1 VGAYGGHRCRQR
13 GLTLVELL
21 VSLTLTIMIVT
32 SLYSG
37 LHLAGRAW
45 QQGSSAAER
54 AGEVTLVREWLRR
67 QLTQMHAIMDPEN
80 AGKPSV
86 LFAGGPESLSF
97 IGSLPGH
104 LGGGGLHLLTLAP
117 SADDPRR
124 LLLEHRA
131 FPETLAGSPAPV
143 SRRVLLDDME
153 GVSFRYF
160 GAEKPD
166 DRPRWFE
173 AWAIETHLPLAIRV
187 AVDPRSP
194 DAETWPPLL
203 VPVMTDGR
211 SKRESP
217 LVARLGVAAR

>member
-1 VGAYGGHRCRQR
+1 MRSAHRNRQR

-45 QQGSSAAER
+45 QQGSATAER

-67 QLTQMHAIMDPEN
+67 QLTQMHAITDPEN

-86 LFAGGPESLSF
+86 LFAGGPESLTF

-104 LGGGGLHLLTLAP
+104 LGGGGLHLMTLGPA
-117 SADDPRR
+117 ANDPRR
-124 LLLEHRA
+124 LVLEHRA
-131 FPETLAGSPAPV
+131 YPETLPGSPAPV
-143 SRRVLLDDME
+143 SRRVLLDAME
-153 GVSFRYF
+153 GVNFSYF

-173 AWAIETHLPLAIRV
+173 AWDIDAHLPLAIRV

-194 DAETWPPLL
+194 AANAWPPLL
-203 VPVMTDGR
+203 VPVMTDGA

-217 LVARLGVAAR
+217 LVARLGAGAR

>member
-1 VGAYGGHRCRQR
+1 MQAPRRRHKHQR

-45 QQGSSAAER
+45 QQGSERTER

-67 QLTQMHAIMDPEN
+67 QLTQMHAIVDPEG
-80 AGKPSV
+80 AGKNAV
-86 LFAGGPESLSF
+86 LFSGAANSLNF

-104 LGGGGLHLLTLAP
+104 LGGGGLHALTLRP
-117 SADDPRR
+117 SHDDPRQ
-124 LLLEHRA
+124 LILEHRA
-131 FPETLAGSPAPV
+131 FPETLPGFPAEV
-143 SRRVLLDDME
+143 SRRVLLDAME

-160 GAEKPD
+160 GAEKQD
-166 DRPRWFE
+166 DAPRWFD
-173 AWAIETHLPLAIRV
+173 AWEIDEHLPLAIRI
-187 AVDPRSP
+187 AVDPQSP
-194 DAETWPPLL
+194 DRAAWPPLI
-203 VPVMTDGR
+203 VPVMTDGPT
-211 SKRESP
+211 KRESP